1 MSERSI
7 LRSVAVPTEH
17 GGWGLTLEPVLLGL
31 IVASSGAGALL
42 GLAAFIGFVARTPLK
57 VMLVDRSRDRR
68 LHRTD
73 VAAQLFTVELLVLVV
88 LVLGA
93 ARLGDGPFWAP
104 LLVAAP
110 LVLVELWFDMR
121 SRSRRLLPELAGSI
135 GIASTVAM
143 IVLAD
148 GGSARLAVGLWVILA
163 ARSITSI
170 PFVRAQVGLLHGNT
184 GDPRTLLAAD
194 LVAIGLAVVGTLLDP
209 SLLAGA
215 VTIAAIVAFQR
226 VGAQR
231 PVPRATVVGI
241 RQMVLGL
248 VLVATTSAGVLAS

>member
-57 VMLVDRSRDRR
+57 VVLVDVSRDRR
-68 LHRTD
+68 LHRTN
-73 VAAQLFTVELLVLVV
+73 VAAQLLTAELLVLVV

-93 ARLGDGPFWAP
+93 TRLADAPFWAP
-104 LLVAAP
+104 LVVAAP
-110 LVLVELWFDMR
+110 LVLLELWFDMR

-148 GGSARLAVGLWVILA
+148 GGSARLAVGLWVVLA

-170 PFVRAQVGLLHGNT
+170 PFVRAQVGLLHGHT
-184 GDPRTLLAAD
+184 GDPTTLLAAD
-194 LVAIGLAVVGTLLDP
+194 LVAIGLAVVGTVLDP

-215 VTIAAIVAFQR
+215 VTIAVIVAFQR

-248 VLVATTSAGVLAS
+248 VLVATTSAGVLAT

>member
-1 MSERSI
+1 MSERST

-57 VMLVDRSRDRR
+57 VVLVDVSRDRR
-68 LHRTD
+68 LPRTN
-73 VAAQLFTVELLVLVV
+73 VAARLFTVELLVLVV

-93 ARLGDGPFWAP
+93 SRLADGPFWAP
-104 LLVAAP
+104 LIVAAP
-110 LVLVELWFDMR
+110 LVGVELWFDMR

-135 GIASTVAM
+135 GIASTVAV

-148 GGSARLAVGLWVILA
+148 GGGARLAVGLWVILA

-170 PFVRAQVGLLHGNT
+170 PFVRAQVALLHGHT
-184 GDPRTLLAAD
+184 GDPRTPLAAD
-194 LVAIGLAVVGTLLDP
+194 VAAIGLAMVATLLDP

-215 VTIAAIVAFQR
+215 VTIAAIVAYQR
-226 VGAQR
+226 VDARR
-231 PVPRATVVGI
+231 PVPQATVVGI
-241 RQMVLGL
+241 RQMVIGL